1 MRFWATLGEPLAWGL
16 VAVIGALFLAAAAA
30 GDSSTV
36 GVGIVGLLGVGVW
49 LAWGR
54 QPRRLLIA
62 ALFFLAPVDVSKAIV
77 APLDRFYSPGLY
89 LSAAHVMLILLT
101 VLWLGRRLL
110 VERRS
115 LPFTRLD
122 LLALAWLG
130 WICLRTI
137 GSLQGGL
144 ATASAVAYGLAVLGF
159 YVASHALETSEDL
172 RLAMRAVVFGL
183 IAEALWVAAQMAAHA
198 PLALPGAKVGDTAGG
213 SDMLFF
219 GGAGEAFRPS
229 GFFIHPN
236 SLADHMTLLIPPAFA
251 LVLLGLRKLQA
262 RVWWTAAGVVVVASG
277 LLLVTLSRGGW
288 AAAVLG
294 GAWVVFRYV
303 RRGLLTRRHLAQMA
317 VAGGIGAV
325 ALVAVYPDI
334 LLRLTAPDE
343 RSTESRLILNSQ
355 AFTIIKAHP
364 WVGVGYG
371 GYNRAAYEY
380 IAPAFANIS
389 EEYQEAL
396 LQLVVHNHYLL
407 IAAELGLPAM
417 VFFAFLMTRF
427 VLLPR
432 PWASWRDPTSFAL
445 ATGLSGAVVTQVLFL
460 ASDNFYADIRI
471 FMIWLT
477 AGTLQALCL
486 QQREIE
492 RVEAELAA
500 QESNRP
506 LVLELNADGSV
517 T

>member
-1 MRFWATLGEPLAWGL
+1 MRIWATLGEPLAWGL

-36 GVGIVGLLGVGVW
+36 GVGIVGLLAIGVW

-62 ALFFLAPVDVSKAIV
+62 GLFFLAPVDVSKAIV
-77 APLDRFYSPGLY
+77 APIDRFYSPGLY
-89 LSAAHVMLILLT
+89 LSVAHVVLILLT
-101 VLWLGRRLL
+101 VLWLGRRLI
-110 VERRS
+110 VERRA
-115 LPFTRLD
+115 LPFTRVD
-122 LLALAWLG
+122 LLAFAWVA
-130 WICLRTI
+130 WIAIRTI
-137 GSLQGGL
+137 GSLQGTL
-144 ATASAVAYGLAVLGF
+144 AAASAVAYGLAVLGF
-159 YVASHALETSEDL
+159 YVASHALETPEDM
-172 RLAMRAVVFGL
+172 RLALRAAVYGL
-183 IAEALWVAAQMAAHA
+183 IAEALWVGAQMATHT
-198 PLALPGAKVGDTAGG
+198 PLALPGAKVSDAAGAG
-213 SDMLFF
+213 DMLFF

-229 GFFIHPN
+229 GFFAHPN

-251 LVLLGLRKLQA
+251 LVLLGLRKLEA
-262 RVWWTAAGVVVVASG
+262 RVWWTAAGVVVLASA

-294 GAWVVFRYV
+294 GAWVVYRYV
-303 RRGLLTRRHLAQMA
+303 RHGLLTRRHLAQMA
-317 VAGGIGAV
+317 VAVGIGAV

-334 LLRLTAPDE
+334 ILRLTAPDE
-343 RSTESRLILNSQ
+343 RSTESRIILTDQ
-355 AFTIIKAHP
+355 AVTIIKVHP

-417 VFFAFLMTRF
+417 VFFGYLVMRL

-432 PWASWRDPTSFAL
+432 PWKSWHDPTSFAL
-445 ATGLSGAVVTQVLFL
+445 ATGLSGSIVTQVLFL
-460 ASDNFYADIRI
+460 ASDNFYADVRL

-486 QQREIE
+486 QQRELE
-492 RVEAELAA
+492 RLQA
-500 QESNRP
+500 QERADEP
-506 LVLELNADGSV
+506 LTLHADGSV